1 MKNLICFLSL
11 STLLLKVDVVAT
23 WFKVLLFIL
32 FSLQYYFEFCYC
44 RWVPWDKYIYA
55 YLHDVYTYMYIYKK
69 QQTTIYIY
77 IHIYILMYY
86 VPKCPLK
93 CIWLLLELCCKIYDV
108 CQTIL
113 GCYALKSW
121 HPALSPPICSK
132 IFEKFIVDPIF
143 NFMEQNSL
151 WWTLQ
156 IYTTRVIE
164 IFSTWSTFSLFTSI
178 I

>member
-1 MKNLICFLSL
+1 MLLQRGSKCFCLFYFLYNITLNFVTAVEFLEISIYMHICM
-11 STLLLKVDVVAT
+11 
-23 WFKVLLFIL
+23 
-32 FSLQYYFEFCYC
+32 
-44 RWVPWDKYIYA
+44 
-55 YLHDVYTYMYIYKK
+55 MYIHICIYIKNNK
-69 QQTTIYIY
+69 QQYIY